1 MAVKQYTNENN
12 QRPENLKYNISKILE
27 YIGELENSL
36 GNNSNEHDLMIICK
50 KIVDLL
56 GNFYIFFHF
65 SVCNSS
71 NLFVFFLGHVDVP
84 SKKELLQ
91 PFRDQIKKVDNFLE
105 ELLKNDKGNE
115 IIQTCLRQLYKNIMS
130 IGECAFASIDDLYSS
145 KYSTFQWF

>member
-56 GNFYIFFHF
+56 GNLFDILSFQRVVFAEY
-65 SVCNSS
+65 VC
-71 NLFVFFLGHVDVP
+71 
-84 SKKELLQ
+84 
-91 PFRDQIKKVDNFLE
+91 FRSC
-105 ELLKNDKGNE
+105 G
-115 IIQTCLRQLYKNIMS
+115 
-130 IGECAFASIDDLYSS
+130 CAC
-145 KYSTFQWF
+145 